1 MKTHALSLAV
11 LLACAAAVPAGAQSA
26 NHDPA
31 KVEAGTYTVEPNH
44 TQVMFTV
51 SHMGFSNYTGSFTGA
66 SGDLTLD
73 PKTASASALK
83 VSVPVASV
91 MTPSAKLVDELKSA
105 DWLDAGKY
113 PTMTFVSTKVTPLGK
128 GRAKVTGDLT
138 IHGTTKPATLDVT
151 FVGAGTN
158 PLDKKYT
165 VGFEAKGDIK
175 RSEFGVSKYV
185 PLIGDTLHLT
195 IAGAFERQ

>member
-1 MKTHALSLAV
+1 M
-11 LLACAAAVPAGAQSA
+11 PA
-26 NHDPA
+26 
-31 KVEAGTYTVEPNH
+31 TI
-44 TQVMFTV
+44 
-51 SHMGFSNYTGSFTGA
+51 
-66 SGDLTLD
+66 
-73 PKTASASALK
+73 
-83 VSVPVASV
+83 VA
-91 MTPSAKLVDELKSA
+91 TRGP
-105 DWLDAGKY
+105 
-113 PTMTFVSTKVTPLGK
+113 PLGT
-128 GRAKVTGDLT
+128 GRAKVTAGLT
-138 IHGTTKPATLDVT
+138 VPGTAKPATLDVT